1 MTPKSVEENVPGRK
15 RICVQCTDKEGE
27 WAVKRAPIETNYFER
42 LQETVANPYIGF
54 TSYQKFRGDPL
65 FPDIV
70 VRPENNMTETEVSE
84 CYPVRRFADRDGN
97 AEGFYPDTEVAY
109 IRILWKDF
117 EPCRKAYRYALIED
131 ILDKAR
137 ANGQTVMLRL
147 MPHSTRACDD
157 VPDWLKEIIP
167 CPERP
172 EGKRVKDSP
181 QDPVFLRYFGEAIE
195 AIAQRFDED
204 PTLDV
209 MDISITGA
217 WGEGH
222 RCAEYPREALQELA
236 DVYTRSFTHTRLIG
250 QVAAPWL
257 IEYACASAPCGWR
270 GDGVGE
276 SYHMTVKYPNAASQ
290 LSDLW
295 KTAPVS
301 FESFW
306 WLGEWD
312 RLGWSIDEAIE
323 KTLSWHISTFN
334 AKSFPI
340 PEKWRDK
347 IRFWLSRMGYH
358 FVLHAFSFPPLAQAG
373 DTLQFRM
380 QTENCGVAP
389 IYNAIPLRLRLCSD
403 TQDYR
408 FTTNVDIRQWL
419 PGEHVAEFE
428 IELPRDIQAGT
439 YAIELS
445 ISGDDTPVVRWETQA
460 EPDGDFL
467 KTGLIRIAETAE

>member
-1 MTPKSVEENVPGRK
+1 M
-15 RICVQCTDKEGE
+15 
-27 WAVKRAPIETNYFER
+27 KRAPIETNTFQYRTEP
-42 LQETVANPYIGF
+42 VANPYIGF

-65 FPDIV
+65 FPDVV
-70 VRPENNMTETEVSE
+70 VRPENNKTETEASE
-84 CYPVRRFADRDGN
+84 CYPVKEYADQTGDGQ
-97 AEGFYPDTEVAY
+97 GFYPDTQVAY

-117 EPCRKAYRYALIED
+117 EPQRKAYNYALISE

-137 ANGQTVMLRL
+137 AQGQTVMMRV
-147 MPHSTRACDD
+147 MPHSTRESDD
-157 VPDWLKEIIP
+157 VPDWLKALIP

-172 EGKRVKDSP
+172 KGKRVKDSP
-181 QDPVFLRYFGEAIE
+181 QDPVFLQYFGEAIE
-195 AIAQRFDED
+195 ALAQRFDDD

-222 RCAEYPREALQELA
+222 RCDDYPREALQKLA
-236 DVYTRSFTHTRLIG
+236 DVYTRAFTHTRLIG

-276 SYHMTVKYPNAASQ
+276 PYHMTVKYPNAVSQ

-312 RLGWSIDEAIE
+312 RLRWDIDEVIE

-358 FVLHAFSFPPLAQAG
+358 FALRAFSFPPLAQAG

-380 QTENCGVAP
+380 QVENRGVAP
-389 IYNAIPLRLRLCSD
+389 IYNAIPLRLRIGNGTLDCL
-403 TQDYR
+403 
-408 FTTNVDIRQWL
+408 FTADVDIRQWL
-419 PGEHVAEFE
+419 PGEHTAEFE
-428 IELPRDIQAGT
+428 IVLPPDIPSGT
-439 YAIELS
+439 YAIGLS
-445 ISGDDTPVVRWETQA
+445 ISGENTPVIRWETQG
-460 EPDGDFL
+460 ESDDIFL
-467 KTGLIRIAETAE
+467 KTGWIQIAEAAE